1 MKEEIYKSIIQNSK
15 IAYLKINCKKDCHNK
30 FNGIEV
36 IEQNKEFEK
45 LFKVITGNN
54 ILNREITALII
65 NRWINKKFN
74 NNEFDELIREVI
86 DTGHKRLKYKV
97 DLNDKKVITDIY
109 YLDDYFILI
118 YNIDYNLEDRS
129 LKIYNWKKDLNG
141 VYLDLSHDYK
151 DIFNTED
158 SIVGLKDVDIWGEEE
173 INQFRANEQE
183 VISSGNVKTFF
194 QVLNMKNGEKLY
206 LESTIWPLLN
216 EDNDI
221 IGTEGYCIEIN
232 DKLVLEK
239 NIEQNE
245 ENFRE
250 ITKYC
255 DSAFII
261 RDEKRATYVSPGYR
275 NIFESDPDDLY
286 KDIDKLNDFFK
297 SFECGGHSLYYNY
310 DFSEP
315 NEGTEKIKLNNGKEK
330 WIWYK
335 FLPIRNR
342 DGKVIKRVGILTDIT
357 QRRNIEDEKIQVKMD
372 FFADVSHELRTP
384 INLISSTIQ
393 LIKLNLNKLSPQ
405 DANKFEKYIEMMEMN
420 TLRLVRLVDNLID
433 SSKADAGSISYSP
446 INSDIIA
453 FVEDTCDSIVG
464 YAESNKMN
472 LIFDTDSEEE
482 IVLFD
487 PDIIERILLNLLSNA
502 IKFNKVNGN
511 IYVNVITNNEQIII
525 SVKDEGVGI
534 PKDKLDFIFDRFEQV
549 HNKNKKTKQGSG
561 IGLYLVKTLTQLH
574 GGSVRV
580 ESEVNKGSEFIVS
593 IPKKVLK
600 DKDQHIQTKEHEK
613 YRRVNIEFSDI

>member
-1 MKEEIYKSIIQNSK
+1 M
-15 IAYLKINCKKDCHNK
+15 
-30 FNGIEV
+30 
-36 IEQNKEFEK
+36 
-45 LFKVITGNN
+45 
-54 ILNREITALII
+54 
-65 NRWINKKFN
+65 
-74 NNEFDELIREVI
+74 
-86 DTGHKRLKYKV
+86 
-97 DLNDKKVITDIY
+97 
-109 YLDDYFILI
+109 
-118 YNIDYNLEDRS
+118 
-129 LKIYNWKKDLNG
+129 
-141 VYLDLSHDYK
+141 
-151 DIFNTED
+151 
-158 SIVGLKDVDIWGEEE
+158 
-173 INQFRANEQE
+173 
-183 VISSGNVKTFF
+183 
-194 QVLNMKNGEKLY
+194 
-206 LESTIWPLLN
+206 
-216 EDNDI
+216 
-221 IGTEGYCIEIN
+221 
-232 DKLVLEK
+232 
-239 NIEQNE
+239 
-245 ENFRE
+245 
-250 ITKYC
+250 
-255 DSAFII
+255 
-261 RDEKRATYVSPGYR
+261 SPGYR

-315 NEGTEKIKLNNGKEK
+315 NEGTEKVKLNNGKEK

-420 TLRLVRLVDNLID
+420 TLRLVRLIDNLID

-464 YAESNKMN
+464 YAESNKIN

-487 PDIIERILLNLLSNA
+487 PDIIERVLLNLLSNA

-534 PKDKLDFIFDRFEQV
+534 PEDKLDFIFDRFEQV
-549 HNKNKKTKQGSG
+549 HSKNKKTKQGSG

-600 DKDQHIQTKEHEK
+600 DKDEHIQTKEHEK